1 MKAAFYKA
9 KGTIVDRLIKWWT
22 KGNYY
27 GDGYHV
33 FGYYSK
39 NIGRSYR
46 AAGFIEFLSPENKN
60 LQPVTF
66 SQISF
71 QRKIS
76 DF

>member
-39 NIGRSYR
+39 NKCVDCLITKWYNSG
-46 AAGFIEFLSPENKN
+46 IE
-60 LQPVTF
+60 
-66 SQISF
+66 
-71 QRKIS
+71 
-76 DF
+76 